1 MERIVARS
9 MDLSAAADFL
19 GPGAIE
25 VPIFEKEITDVV
37 RRSSHALQRFKSP
50 RATGHPHRYFEQTA
64 IATAV
69 AVDPRNLAS
78 SGTSPTRVERPAFIK
93 AVIAQTNIS
102 MFDKDVTEQQ
112 GQFASVVAKDVDD
125 VLNAVE
131 VKRGQMLW
139 AGSDTSM
146 SAPTTLEWMGAL
158 AQIGTAGGSVNT
170 STIAFG
176 SSIIDGLKTQVAN
189 LMAQQNYTVMPTGIY
204 ANPLLLDM
212 IDQEAKASHIELG
225 TVKITAGVTVKALST
240 QAGDLPLIPD
250 VYMPTDTTAK
260 YGFSAPGVINGV
272 QSKNYYAAI
281 IMEEMTEVPYIS
293 GKTDDPKPRL
303 FQLGL
308 VGNLSGQFV
317 GVKFDTLIIKGAAYA
332 HGLLAV
338 NRF

>member
-1 MERIVARS
+1 MRIEAKS
-9 MDLSAAADFL
+9 MDLSAASDFL

-25 VPIFEKEITDVV
+25 VPIFEKEIVDVV
-37 RRSSHALQRFKSP
+37 RRGSLALQRFKAP

-78 SGTSPTRVERPAFIK
+78 TGSSPTRVERPAFIK

-102 MFDKDVTEQQ
+102 MFDKEVTEQQ
-112 GQFASVVAKDVDD
+112 GQFAGVVAKDVDD

-131 VKRGQMLW
+131 VKRGGMLW

-158 AQIGTAGGSVNT
+158 AQIGGAGGSSNT
-170 STIAFG
+170 STIAVG
-176 SSIIDGLKTQVAN
+176 SSIIDGIKTQVAN
-189 LMAQQNYTVMPTGIY
+189 LVAQQGFVVRPTAIY
-204 ANPLLLDM
+204 ANPLTLDM
-212 IDQEAKASHIELG
+212 IDQEAKAAHIELR
-225 TVKITAGVTVKALST
+225 TEKITAGVTVKFIST

-250 VYMPTDTTAK
+250 PYMPTDTTSK
-260 YGFSAPGVINGV
+260 YGFAAPASGY
-272 QSKNYYAAI
+272 KNYYVAI
-281 IMEEMTEVPYIS
+281 ISEDMTEIPYIS

-308 VGNLSGQFV
+308 IGNLAGQFV

-332 HGLLAV
+332 HALMAIV
-338 NRF
+338 RP